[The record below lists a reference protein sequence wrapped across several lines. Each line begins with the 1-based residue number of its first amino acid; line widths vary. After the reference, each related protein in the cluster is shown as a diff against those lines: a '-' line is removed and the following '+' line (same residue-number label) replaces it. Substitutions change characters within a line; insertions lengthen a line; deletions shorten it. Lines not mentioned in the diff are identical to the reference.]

1 MNPTAKNYGS
11 ADARLYT
18 FKIKIKKAVEAPN
31 PLQPPCS
38 TLLQCFL
45 SIFYRRLR
53 RRFFRNISKG
63 LHTFCNYTRL
73 LMTFSVKSYLSF
85 QFSCAPTTSR
95 KRPNLASYWL
105 SDEFS
110 VFR

>member
-53 RRFFRNISKG
+53 RRQSCNRHSK
-63 LHTFCNYTRL
+63 RRAAD
-73 LMTFSVKSYLSF
+73 VI
-85 QFSCAPTTSR
+85 
-95 KRPNLASYWL
+95 
-105 SDEFS
+105 
-110 VFR
+110 

>member
-53 RRFFRNISKG
+53 HFI
-63 LHTFCNYTRL
+63 
-73 LMTFSVKSYLSF
+73 LSTEY
-85 QFSCAPTTSR
+85 Q
-95 KRPNLASYWL
+95 
-105 SDEFS
+105 
-110 VFR
+110 

>member
-53 RRFFRNISKG
+53 RSKKSFVNG
-63 LHTFCNYTRL
+63 RCVKL
-73 LMTFSVKSYLSF
+73 LETYVKHFHIYL
-85 QFSCAPTTSR
+85 
-95 KRPNLASYWL
+95 
-105 SDEFS
+105 
-110 VFR
+110 

>member
-53 RRFFRNISKG
+53 R
-63 LHTFCNYTRL
+63 Y
-73 LMTFSVKSYLSF
+73 
-85 QFSCAPTTSR
+85 Q
-95 KRPNLASYWL
+95 
-105 SDEFS
+105 
-110 VFR
+110 

>member
-45 SIFYRRLR
+45 SIFYRRLSR
-53 RRFFRNISKG
+53 CQNKILFNELYNTSQQYSFIQFLRI
-63 LHTFCNYTRL
+63 CL
-73 LMTFSVKSYLSF
+73 L
-85 QFSCAPTTSR
+85 
-95 KRPNLASYWL
+95 
-105 SDEFS
+105 
-110 VFR
+110 